1 MIGCA
6 AAGLSVAWLREDFD
20 AIVRMAA
27 EGFTTRRGRRGA
39 LIHRDAVNGVLRSRR
54 GARTTALTSGGTIPD
69 TADYQVLL
77 EPENQTI
84 GTVNEDFAVESM
96 AGDIFQLGNASYRI
110 QRVERGT
117 VRVEDAKGQP
127 PNIPFWLGEAPGRTD
142 ALSTAVS
149 RLRAEIE
156 ARLRSNSSGA
166 SARRWLVEQVGVA
179 AAAADQLVDYLAA
192 SLSALGAM
200 PTQDTIVFERFFD
213 EAGGMQLVIH
223 APFGS
228 RLNRA
233 WGLALRKRFCRTFNF
248 ELQAAA
254 TEDNI
259 VLSLTTAHSFE
270 LGDVARY
277 LHSNSVREVLIQA
290 MLDSPMFTTRWRW
303 VAGVSLALPRFRGGK
318 KVPPQFLR
326 MQAEDLIAAVFPD
339 QIACAENLV
348 GEREVPDHPLTNQ
361 AIDDCLHE
369 AMDLE
374 GLQRLLRRL
383 EAGEIR
389 LVCCDLT
396 EPSPLALEALS
407 ARPYAFL
414 DDAPLEERRTQAV
427 MARRWRDPQSA
438 SDLGRLDPQ
447 AIAKVQSEAWP
458 DPVNAEELHD
468 ALLWLGCLT
477 ETEARAA
484 ARLERMARA
493 LALDK
498 RVALLKAP
506 EATLVDS
513 GRAAYA
519 IPGRLAGGSARA
531 GDRAASRTGPAKHG
545 RRIAPWSRSCAAGS
559 RVSDRSRQRRLPRR
573 SDLSPALSRLR
584 SRRSNATAQFSRD
597 VSFPASTTSNGAT
610 GACWRASIIIRS
622 GGCASEIEPVRRARL
637 SPLPVRLAAC
647 CGGGRD
653 SRALTRSP

>member
-1 MIGCA
+1 M
-6 AAGLSVAWLREDFD
+6 
-20 AIVRMAA
+20 
-27 EGFTTRRGRRGA
+27 RG
-39 LIHRDAVNGVLRSRR
+39 RR

-156 ARLRSNSSGA
+156 ARLVPTRPGA

-303 VAGVSLALPRFRGGK
+303 VAGVSLALPRFRSRQEGAATVLAHAGGGSG
-318 KVPPQFLR
+318 R
-326 MQAEDLIAAVFPD
+326 
-339 QIACAENLV
+339 
-348 GEREVPDHPLTNQ
+348 G
-361 AIDDCLHE
+361 
-369 AMDLE
+369 
-374 GLQRLLRRL
+374 GLPRSDRLRR
-383 EAGEIR
+383 E
-389 LVCCDLT
+389 
-396 EPSPLALEALS
+396 
-407 ARPYAFL
+407 
-414 DDAPLEERRTQAV
+414 
-427 MARRWRDPQSA
+427 
-438 SDLGRLDPQ
+438 
-447 AIAKVQSEAWP
+447 
-458 DPVNAEELHD
+458 
-468 ALLWLGCLT
+468 
-477 ETEARAA
+477 
-484 ARLERMARA
+484 
-493 LALDK
+493 
-498 RVALLKAP
+498 
-506 EATLVDS
+506 S
-513 GRAAYA
+513 G
-519 IPGRLAGGSARA
+519 
-531 GDRAASRTGPAKHG
+531 
-545 RRIAPWSRSCAAGS
+545 
-559 RVSDRSRQRRLPRR
+559 
-573 SDLSPALSRLR
+573 
-584 SRRSNATAQFSRD
+584 
-597 VSFPASTTSNGAT
+597 
-610 GACWRASIIIRS
+610 
-622 GGCASEIEPVRRARL
+622 RRARGPRP
-637 SPLPVRLAAC
+637 SAHQSGDPRLPARGDGLRGAAAAASAPR
-647 CGGGRD
+647 G
-653 SRALTRSP
+653 S